1 MNKLEKR
8 KEEAKEY
15 RKLVDKCLA
24 LMDKYVGITFG
35 IPVWVDRGSHTLE
48 FKKNGTDEWRLLTKE
63 EVSNILEK
71 YEVLDSVATKITKET
86 NMGY

>member
-48 FKKNGTDEWRLLTKE
+48 FKKN
-63 EVSNILEK
+63 
-71 YEVLDSVATKITKET
+71 
-86 NMGY
+86 

>member
-1 MNKLEKR
+1 MDKLEKR

-48 FKKNGTDEWRLLTKE
+48 FKKN
-63 EVSNILEK
+63 EK
-71 YEVLDSVATKITKET
+71 YEMLDSVAAKITKET